1 MRRIALLA
9 AAVLAAALPGAA
21 AAKPGHEEEGGGDEA
36 ALVMGGAPPGIR
48 AGDPWTALI
57 LASRGTQPLR
67 HQNIAVT
74 VSNPYT
80 GRAQTYY
87 GEETAP
93 GRYEARVVFPT
104 DGTWDVVARGG
115 GLVADAPAADVAPP
129 PPGESPWP
137 WIIGA
142 AAAVSLVAGAV
153 ALVRRARHRR
163 GPATAPAE
171 G

>member
-9 AAVLAAALPGAA
+9 ALLVALLPAAA
-21 AAKPGHEEEGGGDEA
+21 AAKSGHEAGAGDEA
-36 ALVMGGAPPGIR
+36 SLVMGGAPPDIR
-48 AGDPWTALI
+48 AGDPWNALI
-57 LASRGTQPLR
+57 LASRGSEPLA

-87 GEETAP
+87 SDETTP

-104 DGTWDVVARGG
+104 DGTWEVVARGG

-137 WIIGA
+137 WVIGA
-142 AAAVSLVAGAV
+142 AVAVSLVAGAV
-153 ALVRRARHRR
+153 ALGRRARHRG

>member
-9 AAVLAAALPGAA
+9 ALLVAVLPAAA
-21 AAKPGHEEEGGGDEA
+21 AAKSGHGEEGAGDEA
-36 ALVMGGAPPGIR
+36 SLVMGGPPPDIR

-57 LASRGTQPLR
+57 LASRGNEPLT

-87 GEETAP
+87 SDETVP
-93 GRYEARVVFPT
+93 GHYESRVVFPT
-104 DGTWDVVARGG
+104 DGTWEVVARGG
-115 GLVADAPAADVAPP
+115 GLVADAPVADVAPP
-129 PPGESPWP
+129 APEESPWP
-137 WIIGA
+137 WVIGA
-142 AAAVSLVAGAV
+142 AATATLLAGAV
-153 ALVRRARHRR
+153 VLARRARHRR
-163 GPATAPAE
+163 GPTPAPAE